1 LHLFKWSEDL
11 RGAAVVKKEIWTTI
25 SRILQRL
32 ERLERVEVL
41 RLENGE
47 EHEERMINQHG
58 NGRHA
63 REEGQN

>member
-1 LHLFKWSEDL
+1 MGQQF
-11 RGAAVVKKEIWTTI
+11 VKKEIWTTI
-25 SRILQRL
+25 RRILQRL
-32 ERLERVEVL
+32 KRLERVEVL

-63 REEGQN
+63 SEEGQN